1 MIRFISESTSIN
13 FLNPPEPVST
23 FLNHPPTMKKK
34 LYTILLVTFS
44 AISLAGQQM
53 PWFSAYSFQPKLLN
67 PAAQGGPSGGGASV
81 AYRSQFSDLPAES
94 RPVTYLLHV
103 DVSPFISERI
113 GLGVLAMQDEAHL
126 AKRTNVTGFFS
137 YHLFPKENDFHLSLG
152 VMAGILNQSMDLST
166 ATVNNPFD
174 LALMQANESKMQF
187 DGGFGLQARI
197 AGLQLDVTLPQLFTS
212 DLEYTPDDAARNIR
226 YDIFPHLLTSL
237 RYRWQGEGFAIEP
250 NVVYREIFGKK
261 LKSANFD
268 FGLRGYFL
276 DNDML
281 MVGGSYRM
289 DEGGLQFS
297 AGVKPISRMLIFGA
311 YETHSS
317 LGSTFEAG
325 LQYTFGGERVEPT
338 DKIATPTVA
347 PAPNPAPPSAPV
359 PAPPAQK
366 VMSEKEAK
374 NKLSQY
380 KTTAETGQQKVTE
393 KVRIAREKI
402 ELARYS
408 LNEAKNTN
416 DRQVQQSR
424 LANADK
430 YFPEI
435 EGLLAEIGI
444 ESKKVQ
450 EAKTDAE
457 ALAEQVKKVRKS
469 KDLVAIRSA
478 YDKVQQENDLNNKF
492 KEIKDLRTA
501 IKPLLDVNDPTSI
514 QNYLT
519 VALASLT
526 SKPDEAKI
534 LQVTSTSI
542 EIQYADADEAYKVTA
557 GTGKVK
563 SLADW
568 LGTRIAELKNEGLQ
582 FESARLVAELLY
594 SNVDTRVDAK
604 YAADYG
610 QTFKT
615 PYKLNGKDKN
625 SNIKKDAT
633 LTLETLA
640 VLKLYDLKRYSV
652 GKIGVPDDKVTLEL
666 TAPNS
671 KNEYQQVTRMILNY
685 RK

>member
-1 MIRFISESTSIN
+1 
-13 FLNPPEPVST
+13 
-23 FLNHPPTMKKK
+23 MKKK
-34 LYTILLVTFS
+34 LYTIFALS
-44 AISLAGQQM
+44 ALAIMTTPLFGQQM

-81 AYRSQFSDLPAES
+81 AYRSQFSDLPTES

-103 DVSPFISERI
+103 DVSPFISERV

-126 AKRTNVTGFFS
+126 SKRTNVTGFFS

-174 LALMQANESKMQF
+174 LTLMQANESKMQF
-187 DGGFGLQARI
+187 DGGFGLQARV

-226 YDIFPHLLTSL
+226 YDIFPHLLTAL

-250 NVVYREIFGKK
+250 NVIYREIFGKK

-276 DNDML
+276 DNDMVML
-281 MVGGSYRM
+281 GGSYRM

-297 AGVKPISRMLIFGA
+297 AGVKPISRLLIFGA

-317 LGSTFEAG
+317 LGGTFEVG
-325 LQYTFGGERVEPT
+325 LQYTFGGERVEPA
-338 DKIATPTVA
+338 DKIATPTVTPA
-347 PAPNPAPPSAPV
+347 PAPAPPSAPV

-380 KTTAETGQQKVTE
+380 TTTAETAQQKVSEKAMMVRE
-393 KVRIAREKI
+393 KV

-424 LANADK
+424 LTKADQ
-430 YFPEI
+430 YFSQI
-435 EGLLAEIGI
+435 EGLLAEIGA
-444 ESKKVQ
+444 EAKKAQ
-450 EAKTDAE
+450 AAKTDAD
-457 ALAEQVKKVRKS
+457 ALAAQYKKAVKP
-469 KDLVAIRSA
+469 KDLLAIKDA
-478 YDKVQQENDLNNKF
+478 NDGVEKQVNELNGRF
-492 KEIKDLRTA
+492 KEIKDLRAA
-501 IKPLLDVNDPTSI
+501 IKPLLDVNDPASI

-519 VALASLT
+519 GALASLI

-594 SNVDTRVDAK
+594 SNVDTRVDTK